1 MTPDFDQYGFSPLIL
16 VLKVAA
22 EMVFL
27 ICFPCPTN
35 FLASY
40 RAIHEMQTTSV
51 FKACPVA

>member
-27 ICFPCPTN
+27 ICSPCPTN